1 MTAIQKQLS
10 DIESTPNLLER
21 GLKLAAVVTRL
32 FREAGWDLVVV
43 GGSAV
48 EFYTEGSYMSGDIDL
63 CRRTLAP
70 IPLRLAQDLMGQLG
84 ASGGPRSWKV
94 AGLYVDLLGLLENES
109 TTPCRTME
117 TPCGKITILPVELTL
132 VERTLLA
139 FYPCSDKEA
148 LAVAKKMLAVCLNGS
163 TPVDWKEVERLSA
176 LPSFNVAKEL
186 NNLKKEVARE
196 LNIKS

>member
-1 MTAIQKQLS
+1 MDSMQEIRNIEATPDLLDRALRLS
-10 DIESTPNLLER
+10 
-21 GLKLAAVVTRL
+21 GLVTRI

-70 IPLRLAQDLMGQLG
+70 IPLRLAQDLMGKLG

-94 AGLYVDLLGLLENES
+94 AGLFVDLLGLLENEA
-109 TTPCRTME
+109 TTPCRTIG
-117 TPCGKITILPVELTL
+117 TPCGTISVIPAELAV

-139 FYPCSDKEA
+139 FYPQSDSEA
-148 LAVAKKMLAVCLNGS
+148 RTVAKKMLAVCVSGD
-163 TPVDWKEVERLSA
+163 TPVDWDEIRRLA
-176 LPSFNVAKEL
+176 GLPSFNVLKEVDE
-186 NNLKKEVARE
+186 LKMEVARE
-196 LNIKS
+196 LDLKT